1 MSESWITATHPEH
14 GTITGRVDPNG
25 SNGAG
30 YQILMGEHSSAFVN
44 IVTDKWLVKA
54 IIGPIDPATPLG
66 VAIAAFYEDFTE
78 PPGEWADNYSSG
90 YVDLILGIAQKTGV
104 IERDDTGVAAARE
117 LVREIIQKNKPK
129 SGETV
134 SD

>member
-1 MSESWITATHPEH
+1 MSEWVRATHPEH
-14 GTITGRVDPNG
+14 GTITGQVDPVK

-30 YQILMGEHSSAFVN
+30 FAILMGEHSSAFIN
-44 IVTDKWLVKA
+44 SGTDKWHVEK
-54 IIGPIDPATPLG
+54 IVGPIDPATPLG

-117 LVREIIQKNKPK
+117 LVREIIRKNKPK